1 MVNKHTVN
9 YHASPSQLIS
19 RIHIQFFPKP
29 LYSAMVAEK
38 FQIYSVKITANTFV
52 SQKIESVFT
61 HAHKKNLPPE
71 FYHYLPGRWELPI
84 APHTAFFEEIFS

>member
-52 SQKIESVFT
+52 SQKIESVHFYLCLQAKLSLGFLSLSSRQMGI
-61 HAHKKNLPPE
+61 AHSS
-71 FYHYLPGRWELPI
+71 R
-84 APHTAFFEEIFS
+84 TAFLKIF

>member
-29 LYSAMVAEK
+29 LYSTMVAEK

-61 HAHKKNLPPE
+61 HAHKKNLPRNFIIIFQADGNCP
-71 FYHYLPGRWELPI
+71 FLPNSV
-84 APHTAFFEEIFS
+84 F